1 MSDVKLESKESIS
14 RQDAAE
20 WLTLLSE
27 AFAKGSHVELP
38 FGPGSVSLHVPDRV
52 RAEFEVE
59 VEGDEVEV
67 ELEFKWSTA
76 QPAAAP
82 AQEVGTVPRARPRQ
96 GKGVRGTTKRPRPSP
111 R

>member
-1 MSDVKLESKESIS
+1 MSDVKLERKESIS

-20 WLTLLSE
+20 WLTLLAE

-38 FGPGSVSLHVPDRV
+38 FGPGSVSLHVPDQV

-59 VEGDEVEV
+59 VERDEVELEV
-67 ELEFKWSTA
+67 EFKWSTA

-82 AQEVGTVPRARPRQ
+82 IQAAETAPTPSSRQ
-96 GKGVRGTTKRPRPSP
+96 GNGVRGTTKSSRPRS